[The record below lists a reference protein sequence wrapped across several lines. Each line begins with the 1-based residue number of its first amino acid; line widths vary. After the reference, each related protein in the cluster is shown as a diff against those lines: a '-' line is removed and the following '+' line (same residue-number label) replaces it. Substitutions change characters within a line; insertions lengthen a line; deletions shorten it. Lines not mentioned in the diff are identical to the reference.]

1 MHLHAGTEDAQVP
14 DETPRPPARIINA
27 AGYLTRLGNSIMDP
41 PVLRAME
48 EASRSFV
55 ELDKAQLAASDVIAA
70 ITGAEAG
77 YVVGGA
83 AAGLALAAAATPA
96 PTATAH
102 TTPPT
107 PPPPPP
113 PPPPTKKGG
122 QSKKI

>member
-83 AAGLALAAAATPA
+83 AAGLALAAAACIAGDNLDRIRRLPDTEGMPNEIIL
-96 PTATAH
+96 PDGH
-102 TTPPT
+102 ELYYE
-107 PPPPPP
+107 
-113 PPPPTKKGG
+113 
-122 QSKKI
+122 